1 MNRRPHFRE
10 PVWRTVRQPASVC
23 PPAALLPWLQDG
35 SSLTQ
40 RLVERCGPAFRVELI
55 KQARIR
61 PTPGEAFALGLRPG
75 AFALLREVYL
85 CCGTERWVY
94 ARTLIPDATARGR
107 YRRLRR
113 LGERS
118 LGGFLFAQPHLARG
132 PLEIALARAG
142 ALAQPAWGRRS
153 VFRLG
158 GRPLVVTEYFLPAF
172 TRTL

>member
-1 MNRRPHFRE
+1 MNRRPHLRE
-10 PVWRTVRQPASVC
+10 PVWRTVRQPASVS

-40 RLVERCGPAFRVELI
+40 RLVERCGLSFRVELI
-55 KQARIR
+55 KQERIR
-61 PTPGEAFALGLRPG
+61 PTPGEAVALGLRPG

-107 YRRLRR
+107 YRRLQR

-118 LGGFLFAQPHLARG
+118 LGGFLFAQPLLARG
-132 PLEIALARAG
+132 PFQVALATVTAVG
-142 ALAQPAWGRRS
+142 EPVWARRS
-153 VFRLG
+153 VFQVSGRRLM
-158 GRPLVVTEYFLPAF
+158 VSEYFLPAF